1 MVGVVTNNFSI
12 QLKAENDNNNNNNSD
27 NKNNNSAGNKNGEHP
42 STQGSVE
49 VFEQKDPMVFE
60 ELAKQAEMVL
70 NGPKTTNLYNTV
82 TVGTA

>member
-1 MVGVVTNNFSI
+1 MTNNFSI

-27 NKNNNSAGNKNGEHP
+27 NKNNNSAGNKNEEHP
-42 STQGSVE
+42 STQGGVE

-60 ELAKQAEMVL
+60 ELVKQSEMVL
-70 NGPKTTNLYNTV
+70 NGPKTTNLYNTI